1 LLLLTEEE
9 EEKEQQKKREER
21 SVPRGSG
28 EEDAHGVAVV
38 SPSPT
43 SSETATFTP

>member
-1 LLLLTEEE
+1 MLTEEE
-9 EEKEQQKKREER
+9 EEKEQRKKREER

-28 EEDAHGVAVV
+28 EEDARGAAAV

-43 SSETATFTP
+43 SSEAATLTP